1 MKTNDLLYLN
11 EKLSNLIYYLLIGE
25 ENAKQRLKNN
35 LLNFHRAFSLDFP
48 LELETK
54 KLNVIKQLTKFP
66 KVYFADSLVMN
77 EYENTIHKIK
87 EKFQIKPI
95 TFSFGYFATSPE
107 EENKLTFK
115 FDIHIFRVNQ
125 L

>member
-87 EKFQIKPI
+87 NSSASKII
-95 TFSFGYFATSPE
+95 R
-107 EENKLTFK
+107 
-115 FDIHIFRVNQ
+115 DIYELKIDIDTLASSR
-125 L
+125 